1 MKYRFYLLTLGVFAL
16 DHITK
21 WAVRVQLD
29 QSSVIEILPSYL
41 RLACVRNSGV
51 AFGLFADFESPWKPY
66 ILAAMAV
73 IAVIVILI
81 YSSRM
86 PLTRTLLQVALAVT
100 LGGILGNFTD
110 RLIHGFVIDFIELHV
125 GDAFH
130 WPTFNIAD
138 SAITAG
144 IALLMID
151 TIRNPDVEEETGQQ
165 AGE

>member
-1 MKYRFYLLTLGVFAL
+1 MKYRFYLLTLGVFAF

-21 WAVRVQLD
+21 WAVRVNLD

-41 RLACVRNSGV
+41 RLARVKNSGV

-66 ILAAMAV
+66 ILATMAV

-86 PLTRTLLQVALAVT
+86 PLTRTLLQVALAIT

-110 RLIHGFVIDFIELHV
+110 RLIHGFVIDFIEFHV

-138 SAITAG
+138 SAITTG

-151 TIRNPDVEEETGQQ
+151 TVRNPDVEEETGQQ
-165 AGE
+165 VSE